1 MSSVDFR
8 QKLRFVARN
17 KEHKKGKMWE
27 DIFNTHFVFI
37 YLTYV

>member
-8 QKLRFVARN
+8 QKLRFVART

-27 DIFNTHFVFI
+27 DIFNTHFVSI